1 MTSGWVGRAT
11 GRSPPLRWNWPRCL
25 AAVPE
30 NDPVAQSRLGRLLA
44 KSGID
49 PEDCPDNTF
58 ALRSLISSMKLN
70 SMYLS
75 VSLAGLVAAL
85 AGCSSATSSRTPVYT
100 QAEIGQAI
108 SQQSGEILSVRDV
121 IIAPN
126 STVSRGAQGAGS
138 RIGGAA
144 VVGAIT
150 GSPLAIASAV
160 GSVVGEAGGSKLDN
174 ARGEEITVQLKDG
187 QVVTV
192 VQERSDPPMAPGERV
207 IVVTTGS
214 SANLQRV
221 RVTRTDPL
229 GDPVPLAKAQ

>member
-1 MTSGWVGRAT
+1 
-11 GRSPPLRWNWPRCL
+11 
-25 AAVPE
+25 
-30 NDPVAQSRLGRLLA
+30 
-44 KSGID
+44 
-49 PEDCPDNTF
+49 
-58 ALRSLISSMKLN
+58 MKLN
-70 SMYLS
+70 SICLP

-85 AGCSSATSSRTPVYT
+85 AGCSSTSSRTPVYT

-126 STVSRGAQGAGS
+126 STVARGAQGAGS

-174 ARGEEITVQLKDG
+174 ARGEEITVQLRDG